1 MINSCIFFF
10 IFSEALRTGSMARIM
25 NLSFLIIGTL
35 LQAILTQGTSV
46 NVDVDDNKECSN
58 CENCCNNNG
67 CVSGDMHVE
76 EQSRGIIRV
85 SQLSNGD
92 FIRGISGADRK
103 PGWCRVEA
111 VYPSSYDRVTTYEGF
126 TANHMVVD
134 DDSVHQFGERGNTTE
149 NIPFKL
155 ATECDAALNTAG
167 QVFTPIST
175 AFCPHDLA
183 WSEYL
188 TLMAAIRRVTDR
200 TGFFWYFSDAFH
212 DNKTAHIPQWM
223 DMLHEM
229 CLELLSCARD
239 GKCQQ
244 FEKVMAEFVREHVN
258 KKYVYIVDVVF
269 PNMGGDVSKEEA
281 GTISE
286 TVRPKGMS
294 SLLLISAV
302 GSAIVGFLLVLL
314 VAAILYRKKYGRGN
328 KKMQDLQ
335 AKHPQVNA
343 DDGKA

>member
-1 MINSCIFFF
+1 
-10 IFSEALRTGSMARIM
+10 MARIM
-25 NLSFLIIGTL
+25 NLSLLIIGTL
-35 LQAILTQGTSV
+35 LAISTQV
-46 NVDVDDNKECSN
+46 ANVDAHDGDDNRRCSECT
-58 CENCCNNNG
+58 NCCNNNRKEKKKG

-85 SQLSNGD
+85 SQLSDGD

-111 VYPSSYDRVTTYEGF
+111 VYPSSYDKVTTYEGF

-134 DDSVHQFGERGNTTE
+134 DDSVHQFGERGNATE

-244 FEKVMAEFVREHVN
+244 FENVMAEFVREHVN

-286 TVRPKGMS
+286 TVRPKETRS
-294 SLLLISAV
+294 ILLISAV

-314 VAAILYRKKYGRGN
+314 VAAILYRKRYSRGN
-328 KKMQDLQ
+328 KKLQDLQ
-335 AKHPQVNA
+335 SKHPQVNA
-343 DDGKA
+343 DDEKA